1 MKTSKIPFHLLRTTI
16 PVGIASDNMEKI
28 PMWALKRKD
37 LAVILML
44 LCSCFCTAAK
54 QWNFIGTCT
63 ETQSQIQNSIS
74 RLWDSLRKLGK

>member
-1 MKTSKIPFHLLRTTI
+1 MKTSKIPFYLLRTAI

-28 PMWALKRKD
+28 PMWALKCKD

-44 LCSCFCTAAK
+44 LRSCFCTAAK

-63 ETQSQIQNSIS
+63 ETQSQIQNCVN
-74 RLWDSLRKLGK
+74 RLWDSLNKLRK